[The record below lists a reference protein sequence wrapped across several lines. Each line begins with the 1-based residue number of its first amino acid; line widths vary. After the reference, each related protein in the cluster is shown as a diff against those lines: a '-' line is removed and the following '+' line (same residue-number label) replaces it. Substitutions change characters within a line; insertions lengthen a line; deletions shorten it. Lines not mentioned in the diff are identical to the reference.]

1 MKIDKLCAFVNHIL
15 DRWGGQL
22 VSSAAARHMSMLK
35 AVGQH
40 GAGLDL
46 LKLAVQCEI
55 YKLNDKPFNIVQIG
69 ANDGNRYDPYRPLIE
84 KFHLSGILVEP
95 IPEVYKKLVSNYQD
109 QPQLRFENSAIGP
122 NNGEMSL
129 YMLRDAH
136 GQTDEL
142 SVFASFNEEE
152 VLKLKK
158 RTKQMLQVES
168 IKVPVQTFASLL
180 KKHAVKTVSLLA
192 IDTEG
197 FDYQI
202 LKSIDFSKIR
212 PQIIEFEHS
221 HLSVSDESES
231 HRLLISNG
239 YELHRFFGDDTL
251 AILRD

>member
-1 MKIDKLCAFVNHIL
+1 
-15 DRWGGQL
+15 

-35 AVGQH
+35 TIGQH
-40 GAGLDL
+40 GVALDL

-55 YKLNDKPFNIVQIG
+55 YRLNDKPFNIVQIG
-69 ANDGNRYDPYRPLIE
+69 ANDGNRYDPYHPLIE
-84 KFHLSGILVEP
+84 KFHLAGVLVEP
-95 IPEVYKKLVSNYQD
+95 IPEVYKKLVFNYQD

-122 NNGEMSL
+122 SNGELAL

-136 GQTDEL
+136 GQTDDL

-152 VLKLKK
+152 VLKFKK
-158 RTKQMLQVES
+158 RTKQPLSIES
-168 IKVPVQTFASLL
+168 ILVPVLTLASLL
-180 KKHAVKTVSLLA
+180 EKHSIETLSLLA

-231 HRLLISNG
+231 HRLLISKG